1 MSHGI
6 GLLISGTAGI
16 AVLFLT
22 LTMFV
27 LFLGSA
33 HWSSPVS
40 SIPGLT
46 SLILGVVTFRRY
58 RLVLA
63 IAGTANEEVTCLLRA
78 RSQGEPRGLAV
89 THGQSTA
96 GPAGQRIAR
105 SATKIM
111 PSLSRR

>member
-6 GLLISGTAGI
+6 RLLISGTAGI

-46 SLILGVVTFRRY
+46 SLILGVVTFRRC

-63 IAGTANEEVTCLLRA
+63 
-78 RSQGEPRGLAV
+78 
-89 THGQSTA
+89 
-96 GPAGQRIAR
+96 
-105 SATKIM
+105 
-111 PSLSRR
+111 RRYAPDELTGKFPGIK